1 MISVENNRA
10 EFIQKLEEGIED
22 LGISYSSEQLEQLW
36 EYYRFFIKEN
46 KKYNLSTITEPE
58 EVIKKHFLD
67 SLVILKQL
75 NFDSKKRWL
84 DIGTGAGFPGMVLKL
99 FLPGDSFYLLDS
111 SAKKVNFLN
120 QLIYK
125 LGLNGID
132 ATHGRAEDLAQLGE
146 WRGSFD
152 YICSRAVAS
161 LNVLLEYAVPFLKIG
176 GFAYLYKGPEYKEEI
191 EKAAEA
197 LDVLG
202 AEIKEAIEL
211 DVPGLEAERYLIVVE
226 KTKATPKKYPRRAGI
241 PKKRPL

>member
-1 MISVENNRA
+1 MESNKQ
-10 EFIQKLEEGIED
+10 EFMEKLKAGIED
-22 LGISYSSEQLEQLW
+22 LDISYSSEQLEQLW
-36 EYYRFFIKEN
+36 EYYLFFIKEN

-58 EVIKKHFLD
+58 AVIKKHFLD
-67 SLVILKQL
+67 SLVILNQL
-75 NFDSKKRWL
+75 EFKSRKRWL

-125 LGLNGID
+125 LDLKGIE
-132 ATHGRAEDLAQLGE
+132 ATHGRAEDLAKLGD

-152 YICSRAVAS
+152 YLCSRAVAS
-161 LNVLLEYAVPFLKIG
+161 LNVLLEYAVPFLKTG
-176 GFAYLYKGPEYKEEI
+176 GLAYFYKGPEYAEEI
-191 EKAAEA
+191 KEAENA
-197 LDVLG
+197 LDTLG
-202 AEIKEAIEL
+202 AEIKKIIEL

-226 KTKATPKKYPRRAGI
+226 KKTETPEKYPRRAGI

>member
-1 MISVENNRA
+1 MEINKE
-10 EFIQKLEEGIED
+10 EFIDKLKAVIED
-22 LGISYSSEQLEQLW
+22 LNISYSREQLEQLW
-36 EYYRFFIKEN
+36 EYYLFFIKEN

-58 EVIKKHFLD
+58 AVIKKHFLD
-67 SLVILKQL
+67 SLVILNQL
-75 NFDSKKRWL
+75 DFKSRKRWL

-125 LGLNGID
+125 LGLKGID
-132 ATHGRAEDLAQLGE
+132 ATHGRAEDLAQIEE

-161 LNVLLEYAVPFLKIG
+161 LNVLLEYSVPFLKNG
-176 GFAYLYKGPEYKEEI
+176 GLAYLYKGPEYDQEI
-191 EKAAEA
+191 KRAETA
-197 LDVLG
+197 LKTLG
-202 AEIKEAIEL
+202 AEIKKVIEL
-211 DVPGLEAERYLIVVE
+211 DVPGLEAERYLIIVE
-226 KTKATPKKYPRRAGI
+226 KNNETPKKYPRRAGI

>member
-1 MISVENNRA
+1 MKINKEKFIS
-10 EFIQKLEEGIED
+10 QLEKGIKD
-22 LGISYSSEQLEQLW
+22 LDISYSNEQLQQLW
-36 EYYRFFIKEN
+36 EYYLFFIEEN

-67 SLVILKQL
+67 SLVILNQL
-75 NFDSKKRWL
+75 NIDQRKRWL

-111 SAKKVNFLN
+111 SSKKVNFLN

-125 LGLNGID
+125 LGLSGID
-132 ATHGRAEDLAQLGE
+132 ATHGRAEDLAKISE

-152 YICSRAVAS
+152 FVCSRAVAS

-176 GFAYLYKGPEYKEEI
+176 GLAYLYKGPEYKTEI
-191 EKAAEA
+191 EEAKNA
-197 LDVLG
+197 LDILG
-202 AEIKEAIEL
+202 AKIKKTIEL
-211 DVPGLEAERYLIVVE
+211 DVPGLEAERYLIIVE
-226 KTKATPKKYPRRAGI
+226 KNNSTEEKYPRRAGI

>member
-1 MISVENNRA
+1 MEINKDKFIEKLKVG
-10 EFIQKLEEGIED
+10 IQKLD
-22 LGISYSSEQLEQLW
+22 ISYSNEQLEQLW
-36 EYYRFFIKEN
+36 EYYLFFIEEN

-67 SLVILKQL
+67 SLVILNQL
-75 NFDSKKRWL
+75 NYDQRKRWL

-111 SAKKVNFLN
+111 SSKKVNFLN

-125 LGLNGID
+125 LDLTGID
-132 ATHGRAEDLAQLGE
+132 ATHGRAEDLAQIEE

-152 YICSRAVAS
+152 YVCSRAVAS

-176 GFAYLYKGPEYKEEI
+176 GFAYLYKGPEYKN
-191 EKAAEA
+191 
-197 LDVLG
+197 
-202 AEIKEAIEL
+202 EIKEAKSALNILGAKIKETIEL
-211 DVPGLEAERYLIVVE
+211 DVPGLEAERYLIVIE
-226 KTKATPKKYPRRAGI
+226 KTNLTEKKYPRRAGI

>member
-1 MISVENNRA
+1 MEITKEK
-10 EFIQKLEEGIED
+10 FIEKLESGIKK
-22 LGISYSSEQLEQLW
+22 LNISYSNEQLEQLW
-36 EYYRFFIKEN
+36 EYYLFFIQEN

-67 SLVILKQL
+67 SLVILNQL
-75 NFDSKKRWL
+75 NYDQRKRWL

-111 SAKKVNFLN
+111 SSKKVNFLN

-125 LGLNGID
+125 LDLTGID
-132 ATHGRAEDLAQLGE
+132 ATHGRAEDLAQIEE

-152 YICSRAVAS
+152 YVCSRAVAS

-176 GFAYLYKGPEYKEEI
+176 GFAYLYKGPEYKN
-191 EKAAEA
+191 
-197 LDVLG
+197 
-202 AEIKEAIEL
+202 EIKEAKSALNILGAKIKETIEL
-211 DVPGLEAERYLIVVE
+211 DVPGLEAERYLIVIE
-226 KTKATPKKYPRRAGI
+226 KTNLTEKKYPRRAGI

>member
-1 MISVENNRA
+1 MEISKQ
-10 EFIQKLEEGIED
+10 EFIQKLKEGIEA
-22 LGISYSSEQLEQLW
+22 LNIPYSSEQLQQLW
-36 EYYRFFIKEN
+36 EYYLFFIEEN

-58 EVIKKHFLD
+58 AVIKKHFLD

-75 NFDSKKRWL
+75 NFESRKRWL

-120 QLIYK
+120 QLIFK
-125 LGLNGID
+125 LDLKGID
-132 ATHGRAEDLAQLGE
+132 ATHGRAEDLAQLEE

-152 YICSRAVAS
+152 YLCSRAVAS
-161 LNVLLEYAVPFLKIG
+161 LNVLLEYAVPFLRISG
-176 GFAYLYKGPEYKEEI
+176 IAYLYKGPEYEKEIKEAQ
-191 EKAAEA
+191 AA
-197 LDVLG
+197 LKTLG
-202 AEIKEAIEL
+202 AEIKEIIEL

-226 KTKATPKKYPRRAGI
+226 KNAETPKKYPRRAGI